1 LGLATKKVNF
11 SEIVGSPS
19 RFLAFGFG
27 SGLAPKAPGTCGTLA
42 AVPVY
47 LLLMDLPLVAYLI
60 IVLILTV
67 YGIWICG
74 VTSRYFAVPD
84 HPGIVWDEIVG
95 FLITMIA
102 APSGF
107 IWIIIGFLLFRLFDI
122 WKPWPI
128 SLLDRHIHGGLGIML
143 DDVVAGV
150 FAAIIMNIMASV
162 V

>member
-1 LGLATKKVNF
+1 LAIKRVRF
-11 SEIVGSPS
+11 SEISGSPS

-42 AVPVY
+42 AIPVY
-47 LLLMDLPLVAYLI
+47 LLLMNLPLTWYLI
-60 IVLILTV
+60 TVLILTA

-74 VTSRYFAVPD
+74 VTSRYFDVPD

-107 IWIIIGFLLFRLFDI
+107 IWIVIGFLLFRLFDI

-128 SLLDRHIHGGLGIML
+128 SLLDRHVHGGLGIML
-143 DDVVAGV
+143 DDVVAGL
-150 FAAIIMNIMASV
+150 FAAIVMNVIAFLI
-162 V
+162 

>member
-1 LGLATKKVNF
+1 LAIKKVSF
-11 SEIVGSPS
+11 SEISGSPS

-42 AVPVY
+42 AVPIY
-47 LLLMDLPLVAYLI
+47 LLLMDLPLTWYLT
-60 IVLILTV
+60 IVLVFTV
-67 YGIWICG
+67 YGVWICG
-74 VTSRYFAVPD
+74 VTSRYFDVPD

-107 IWIIIGFLLFRLFDI
+107 IWIVIGFLLFRLFDI

-128 SLLDRHIHGGLGIML
+128 CLLDRHVHGGLGIMI
-143 DDVVAGV
+143 DDVVAGI
-150 FAAIIMNIMASV
+150 FAAILMNVIAALI
-162 V
+162 